1 MNTEFNLQEYLQER
15 WTPEYEIELR
25 SYSLLGA
32 YMVQIEKAMEQQG
45 LNNKQ
50 LAAKVG
56 VNPSYI
62 SKLFNAEK
70 LTNFK
75 MLARIEQALGINFLQ
90 AEVNAT
96 ENSQSNDTE
105 YAGKETIWSIGES
118 NSMYS

>member
-1 MNTEFNLQEYLQER
+1 MNTEFDLQDLLRELR
-15 WTPEYEIELR
+15 TPEQRIEVR
-25 SYSLLGA
+25 AYSFLGA

-90 AEVNAT
+90 PEVNAT